1 MAGNDPSEPGFAAR
15 LTRLHER
22 QYAAAVRRWRVRCRY
37 PVNAEDLVQEAFLR
51 LYRRYRAGDELPPDD
66 EMLLKLLHA
75 TIRNLIID
83 EYRAAAAHKRQV
95 RGGETGVYAG
105 PLQPDGEAEAANPLD
120 HTVEDEVAMRH
131 LLERLLATLDPHW
144 ARVLTFMC
152 EDFSPQEIG
161 LAMEGRNG
169 YVLVRQTRLHIC
181 RVLRAL
187 AEAGDYAA
195 AWMGLKFCGWRER
208 VGEPG

>member
-1 MAGNDPSEPGFAAR
+1 MAASDPPPAGFAAR

-22 QYAAAVRRWRVRCRY
+22 QYAAAVRRWRVHCRH

-75 TIRNLIID
+75 TIRHLIID
-83 EYRAAAAHKRQV
+83 EYRAAAAHKRQAH
-95 RGGETGVYAG
+95 GGETGAYAAPIG
-105 PLQPDGEAEAANPLD
+105 PDGEVELANLLD
-120 HTVEDEVAMRH
+120 QTVEDEVAMRH
-131 LLERLLATLDPHW
+131 LLERLLTSLDPHW
-144 ARVLTFMC
+144 ARVLAFMC

-181 RVLRAL
+181 RVLRVL
-187 AEAGDYAA
+187 AEAGDGAA

-208 VGEPG
+208 LGGSG